1 MDEDI
6 SIIMKGPAMNS
17 IPFYRDFGVAGELA
31 DRPRGEPAPA
41 RRGLLRR
48 VVDAIERS
56 IERSHQRAVERDIA
70 RVARALGLGNPGGR
84 LTDEIERRLF
94 EHLSGNRGFRP

>member
-1 MDEDI
+1 MI
-6 SIIMKGPAMNS
+6 SIPL
-17 IPFYRDFGVAGELA
+17 YRDFGVAGELTH
-31 DRPRGEPAPA
+31 RPRGEPAPA

-56 IERSHQRAVERDIA
+56 RQRAADRDIA
-70 RVARALGLGNPGGR
+70 RVLGVNLGQDGQ

-94 EHLSGNRGFRP
+94 EHLTGDRGFRP

>member
-1 MDEDI
+1 
-6 SIIMKGPAMNS
+6 
-17 IPFYRDFGVAGELA
+17 VAGELTQ
-31 DRPRGEPAPA
+31 RPRGEPAPA

-56 IERSHQRAVERDIA
+56 RQRAAERDIA
-70 RVARALGLGNPGGR
+70 RVARVLGLGNPGDR

-94 EHLSGNRGFRP
+94 EHLSGDRGFRP

>member
-1 MDEDI
+1 
-6 SIIMKGPAMNS
+6 MNS
-17 IPFYRDFGVAGELA
+17 IPLYRDFGVAGELTH
-31 DRPRGEPAPA
+31 RPRGEPAPA

-56 IERSHQRAVERDIA
+56 RKRAAERDIA
-70 RVARALGLGNPGGR
+70 RFLRGRVAPDGR

-94 EHLSGNRGFRP
+94 EHLNGDRGFRP

>member
-1 MDEDI
+1 
-6 SIIMKGPAMNS
+6 MNS
-17 IPFYRDFGVAGELA
+17 IPFYRDFGVAGELTR
-31 DRPRGEPAPA
+31 RPCGEPAPA

-56 IERSHQRAVERDIA
+56 HQRATERDIA
-70 RVARALGLGNPGGR
+70 RVARVLGLGNPGDR

-94 EHLSGNRGFRP
+94 EHLSGDRGFRP